1 MVSAG
6 NILGSI
12 VTMRPLLVRSQF
24 SLLYHSWKY
33 SLTYVAQPLLCGPP
47 SVILKTYEFGTRILF
62 LGFVCSQGKQRF
74 FLPVRNRILK
84 KL

>member
-6 NILGSI
+6 NILGFV
-12 VTMRPLLVRSQF
+12 VTVRYLLMRYKV

-47 SVILKTYEFGTRILF
+47 SVIIKIYEFGTRILF
-62 LGFVCSQGKQRF
+62 VGFICSQGKQRF
-74 FLPVRNRILK
+74 FFSP
-84 KL
+84 